1 MADRLGEGLE
11 PVGQGSEGPG
21 GMRRPGGPQLRRVV
35 EGVASELEA
44 AGVESPRLEARRLVC
59 HAAGIERHQLALD
72 AGDRALRAGEAR
84 RLAGMVRRRL
94 SGVPLQHI
102 EGTVEFRELVLRCD
116 RRALIPR
123 PETEQL
129 VERAAAW
136 IRERGAPLE
145 RVLDV
150 GTGSGAIAL
159 ALLSEG
165 LARQAVGLD
174 VSREALMLAAENRE
188 VAGAS
193 EERFELRWVRGPL
206 WNSVSSRERFDLII
220 SNPPY
225 VSGGELDEL
234 PREVVDHEPREALD
248 GGEDG
253 LEVIREI
260 AGGAAGYLTEGG
272 CLFLEIAADD
282 GDAVKDVFRDAGGWD
297 PVEVRDDLAGRERFV
312 RARPAR

>member
-21 GMRRPGGPQLRRVV
+21 GMQRPGGPQLRRVV
-35 EGVASELEA
+35 DGVASELEA

-59 HAAGIERHQLALD
+59 RAAGIERHQLALD

-94 SGVPLQHI
+94 SGEPLQHI

-165 LARQAVGLD
+165 LARQTVGLD

-188 VAGAS
+188 VAGAG

-225 VSGGELDEL
+225 VSGGELDDL
-234 PREVVDHEPREALD
+234 PREVIDHEPREALD

-272 CLFLEIAADD
+272 CLFLEIAADR
-282 GDAVKDVFRDAGGWD
+282 GDAVRDAFRDAGGWD
-297 PVEVRDDLAGRERFV
+297 RVEVRDDLAGRERFV
-312 RARPAR
+312 RARPVR